1 MADRQFDLGDIKKFQ
16 ENFDPEPLPW
26 MGARIRKGLMKLGVE
41 TYGKLAA
48 LTSSEVL
55 ATKPGLG
62 QTSLVRMRNVLATRG
77 LCFRD
82 ESAMT
87 GRLTRI
93 GEIER
98 LRNLKGVLMELGNRL
113 VTDHGW
119 EPVAGAGARTCGQ
132 TRDHTGLVAG
142 LTKQINDS
150 PAMREVLTALGFD
163 WPIIEKEVS
172 DV

>member
-1 MADRQFDLGDIKKFQ
+1 MADRQFDLGEIKAHLEGPTTSPLFLLDACRWLVD
-16 ENFDPEPLPW
+16 EVERLRTVGSRLDPELLPW

-55 ATKPGLG
+55 ATKFLG

-82 ESAMT
+82 ESVMS

-93 GEIER
+93 GE
-98 LRNLKGVLMELGNRL
+98 MA
-113 VTDHGW
+113 HGTVRHDD
-119 EPVAGAGARTCGQ
+119 E
-132 TRDHTGLVAG
+132 
-142 LTKQINDS
+142 
-150 PAMREVLTALGFD
+150 
-163 WPIIEKEVS
+163 
-172 DV
+172 

>member
-1 MADRQFDLGDIKKFQ
+1 MADRQFDLGEIKAHLEGPTTSPLFLLDACRWLVD
-16 ENFDPEPLPW
+16 EVERLRTVGSRLDPELLPW

-55 ATKPGLG
+55 ATKFLG

-87 GRLTRI
+87 DRLTRI
-93 GEIER
+93 GE
-98 LRNLKGVLMELGNRL
+98 MA
-113 VTDHGW
+113 HGT
-119 EPVAGAGARTCGQ
+119 V
-132 TRDHTGLVAG
+132 
-142 LTKQINDS
+142 
-150 PAMREVLTALGFD
+150 
-163 WPIIEKEVS
+163 
-172 DV
+172 

>member
-1 MADRQFDLGDIKKFQ
+1 MADRQFDLGEIKAHLEGPATSPLFLLDACRWLVD
-16 ENFDPEPLPW
+16 EVERLGTVGSRLDPELLPW

-55 ATKPGLG
+55 ATKFLG

-82 ESAMT
+82 ESVMS

-93 GEIER
+93 GE
-98 LRNLKGVLMELGNRL
+98 MA
-113 VTDHGW
+113 HGTVRHDD
-119 EPVAGAGARTCGQ
+119 E
-132 TRDHTGLVAG
+132 
-142 LTKQINDS
+142 
-150 PAMREVLTALGFD
+150 
-163 WPIIEKEVS
+163 
-172 DV
+172 

>member
-1 MADRQFDLGDIKKFQ
+1 MADRQFDLGEIKAHLEGPRTSPLFLLDACRWLVDEVERLRTVGSRLDAAKAYAKQYAQSYGAEHFE
-16 ENFDPEPLPW
+16 ENFDPELLPW

-55 ATKPGLG
+55 ATKFLG

-87 GRLTRI
+87 DRLTRI
-93 GEIER
+93 GE
-98 LRNLKGVLMELGNRL
+98 MA
-113 VTDHGW
+113 HG
-119 EPVAGAGARTCGQ
+119 
-132 TRDHTGLVAG
+132 TGRH
-142 LTKQINDS
+142 DD
-150 PAMREVLTALGFD
+150 E
-163 WPIIEKEVS
+163 
-172 DV
+172 

>member
-1 MADRQFDLGDIKKFQ
+1 MYDRQFDLDEIRAHLEGTTTSPLFLLDACRWLVD
-16 ENFDPEPLPW
+16 EVERLGTVGSRLDPELLPW

-55 ATKPGLG
+55 ATKFLG

-82 ESAMT
+82 ESVMS

-93 GEIER
+93 GE
-98 LRNLKGVLMELGNRL
+98 MA
-113 VTDHGW
+113 HGTVRHDD
-119 EPVAGAGARTCGQ
+119 E
-132 TRDHTGLVAG
+132 
-142 LTKQINDS
+142 
-150 PAMREVLTALGFD
+150 
-163 WPIIEKEVS
+163 
-172 DV
+172 

>member
-1 MADRQFDLGDIKKFQ
+1 MADRQFDLGEIKAHLEGPTTSPLFLLDACRWLVD
-16 ENFDPEPLPW
+16 EVERLRTVGSRLDPELLPW

-55 ATKPGLG
+55 ATKFLG

-93 GEIER
+93 GE
-98 LRNLKGVLMELGNRL
+98 MA
-113 VTDHGW
+113 HGT
-119 EPVAGAGARTCGQ
+119 V
-132 TRDHTGLVAG
+132 
-142 LTKQINDS
+142 
-150 PAMREVLTALGFD
+150 
-163 WPIIEKEVS
+163 
-172 DV
+172 

>member
-1 MADRQFDLGDIKKFQ
+1 MYDRQFDLGEIKAHLEGPTTSPLFLLDACRWLVD
-16 ENFDPEPLPW
+16 EVERLRTVGSRLAPELLPW

-55 ATKPGLG
+55 ATKFLG

-82 ESAMT
+82 ESVMS

-93 GEIER
+93 GE
-98 LRNLKGVLMELGNRL
+98 MA
-113 VTDHGW
+113 HGTVRHDD
-119 EPVAGAGARTCGQ
+119 E
-132 TRDHTGLVAG
+132 
-142 LTKQINDS
+142 
-150 PAMREVLTALGFD
+150 
-163 WPIIEKEVS
+163 
-172 DV
+172 